1 VGKGKGLDGTHVC
14 IFEVFL
20 EYPMKYQKVELRK
33 KPALAYVVLNL
44 CPFKDDFQPKRGDWQ
59 VQKGQA
65 FLHTSFVRL
74 QSRRNVGNYA
84 QGSK

>member
-1 VGKGKGLDGTHVC
+1 MGKGKGLDGTHVC

-44 CPFKDDFQPKRGDWQ
+44 CPFKDDFQPKRGD
-59 VQKGQA
+59 
-65 FLHTSFVRL
+65 
-74 QSRRNVGNYA
+74 
-84 QGSK
+84 